1 MNLHKLVRG
10 AIATVNPDITAVIRR
25 SDGSAPGPGR
35 TLVPKYLPDEPVTLQ
50 LQPLSGS
57 ELRHTE
63 GLNMQGLFKSVHI
76 SGSSFSV
83 LRGRK
88 LGGDL
93 LIIDGEEWLVVQPLE
108 LWPDWCRLL
117 VCLQVSK

>member
-1 MNLHKLVRG
+1 MNLHRVVRG
-10 AIATVNPDITAVIRR
+10 AITAVNPDIEAVIRR
-25 SDGSAPGPGR
+25 SDGTTTGPGR
-35 TLVPKYLPDEPVTLQ
+35 TLIPKYLPDEPVTLQ

-57 ELRHTE
+57 ELRHAE
-63 GLNMQGLFKSVHI
+63 GLNMQGVFKSVHI

-93 LIIDGEEWLVVQPLE
+93 LFIDGEEWLVIQPLE
-108 LWPDWCRLL
+108 LWPEWCRLL
-117 VCLQVSK
+117 VCLQVPT